1 MSSSDPRVERNTE
14 SIIALRDLL
23 RLIVSEPENFAE
35 NEKLIAAL
43 KSQGKTA
50 SLEYEVTFS
59 GTDHKITPVS
69 LNTLKTYSNE
79 LFESG
84 FEGFNQLRVSAL
96 DSIRA
101 FQERK
106 SSSNKRTKSG
116 LQMRV
121 SELEDELEKHQ
132 QVNFI
137 LLQALSSSI
146 SAIKG
151 IKNATT
157 KDLMDKR
164 SDEAISKLRAIVS
177 MNPQPFDQ
185 LKDSDT
191 VVGISGFNEK
201 Q

>member
-1 MSSSDPRVERNTE
+1 MTSNDPRVERNTE
-14 SIIALRDLL
+14 SVIALRDLL
-23 RLIVSEPENFAE
+23 RIIVSEPENFAD
-35 NEKLIAAL
+35 NEQIITAL

-50 SLEYEVTFS
+50 SLDLEISFN

-79 LFESG
+79 LFDNG
-84 FEGFNQLRVSAL
+84 FEGLNQLRTAAL
-96 DSIRA
+96 DSIKS
-101 FQERK
+101 FNERK
-106 SSSNKRTKSG
+106 TKSNKRTKTG

-121 SELEDELEKHQ
+121 RELEDELEKHK

-146 SAIKG
+146 SSIKG
-151 IKNATT
+151 IKNAPS
-157 KDLMDKR
+157 KDLLEKR
-164 SDEAISKLRAIVS
+164 ADEAISRLRAIIS

-185 LKDSDT
+185 LKDTNT
-191 VVGISGFNEK
+191 VVRLGKNEK